1 MPSLFYPHAHWVQTG
16 KMAVLYQNKKWCINR
31 KHTFPST
38 STVNQFEIPR
48 SFWENSFEKFEAA
61 PQSPSCDLV
70 QLTPCGCRI
79 PPEVLAGVLSRSRS
93 VFQFLFF
100 FSAALIF
107 AFAFTSRE
115 KNVARSQR
123 GVRSPCMSVI
133 AGGKKIP
140 QIYTGRSRY
149 PRREGGGAVYSV
161 DLPPQPQQR
170 PTSLSS
176 AGMRFQCQRCQEPSP
191 AARFVLIIRKLVE
204 C

>member
-38 STVNQFEIPR
+38 STVNRFEIPR

-93 VFQFLFF
+93 VFQFLGFF
-100 FSAALIF
+100 FRRVNFRFRVYVQRKECCSEPKRCPISLHVCHSWRKKNTANIYRSVQISQTGGRGGCLFCRSA
-107 AFAFTSRE
+107 
-115 KNVARSQR
+115 
-123 GVRSPCMSVI
+123 P
-133 AGGKKIP
+133 
-140 QIYTGRSRY
+140 
-149 PRREGGGAVYSV
+149 
-161 DLPPQPQQR
+161 
-170 PTSLSS
+170 PTSGEAHQPVKCRNAFSVPTLS
-176 AGMRFQCQRCQEPSP
+176 GTFPCSP
-191 AARFVLIIRKLVE
+191 L
-204 C
+204 CPHH

>member
-1 MPSLFYPHAHWVQTG
+1 MRTP
-16 KMAVLYQNKKWCINR
+16 
-31 KHTFPST
+31 
-38 STVNQFEIPR
+38 
-48 SFWENSFEKFEAA
+48 FEAA
-61 PQSPSCDLV
+61 LRSPSCDLA

-79 PPEVLAGVLSRSRS
+79 PPELLAGVLSRSRS
-93 VFQFLFF
+93 IFQFFPPLAR
-100 FSAALIF
+100 SAVLIF

-133 AGGKKIP
+133 AGGKNKNTANICRSV
-140 QIYTGRSRY
+140 QISQTAGRRGGCLFCRSAPP
-149 PRREGGGAVYSV
+149 PRQE
-161 DLPPQPQQR
+161 R

-176 AGMRFQCQRCQEPSP
+176 AGMRSQCQRCQEPSP